1 MKLAKGFQLRKV
13 GGESVVVP
21 EGVEVIDFNKLICL
35 NSSAAYLWN
44 ELGKLPSFEIEDVVR
59 LLVQNYEVET
69 STAQRDA
76 EELLREW
83 IKNGIVVA

>member
-76 EELLREW
+76 EELLHEW

>member
-1 MKLAKGFQLRKV
+1 MKLTKGFQLRKV

-44 ELGKLPSFEIEDVVR
+44 ELGKLPSFEI
-59 LLVQNYEVET
+59 
-69 STAQRDA
+69 
-76 EELLREW
+76 
-83 IKNGIVVA
+83 